1 MQAELNRKQSTVYF
15 SDIVG
20 YTRLM
25 GKDENAAFELMKEN
39 LKTHQDIF
47 ERHHGQIVKELGD
60 GILGIFE
67 TPRQA
72 LLAAIEIQKGC
83 IADQKFELRIG
94 IHCGDVIFDHGDVFG
109 DAVNQSS
116 RIQSVGVPSSILISE
131 KLYNEIAS
139 DPGFQTQKM
148 GAFSL
153 KNVEH
158 EVELYAVTNPP
169 LRTPKRNEILANIKF
184 QERNPWKNW
193 VGIGA
198 IILLLTSLAYSVFL
212 GDATWEKDK
221 SVAVMPFMNLSGNED
236 FDYFPN
242 ALTENLIDQLSK
254 IGSIK
259 TISYNT
265 MKSFTNPNS
274 PLDSIASVIK
284 VSTILKGT
292 VENLGSGV
300 RISLQLVDVKENK
313 NIWTESYIR
322 EGSNIPQFQNEIA
335 RELARILDARLTAEE
350 ATQIGKGETTNPEA
364 YDLVFKAKKLYK
376 YYDDSSLL
384 LASQYLKEAIELDQN
399 YALAYTWLAKTYY
412 QLGFNH
418 PDTLWHDLSL
428 EMSEKALALEPK
440 LAEGFNARGAAYYDL
455 GQFTKAKNS
464 IDLATSF
471 NPNFSE
477 AIGNLASIHFAQ
489 GDLFKAIELQKKS
502 AQLDPKSSLPY
513 QNLGWIY
520 KILGEYKEA
529 HQWFEKSLE
538 QNENATTYE
547 LEALTFIQE
556 GNRDSALLLADK
568 ILKMKYISYKELGY
582 IYFYSNELDSAFNA
596 LEMGMKSFA
605 GFNFPRYSALP
616 IPYSY
621 LLVQK
626 GNHQLADTILNKII
640 QVKIEAIS
648 LGYEDYYLPLD
659 LATAFAVK
667 NQPSESMKYL
677 QIAYEKGWRDYF
689 FTEFNPIFK
698 NLKGDA
704 RYKKILSQIQNDI
717 EEVKIKLSSTSL
729 QRDM

>member
-25 GKDENAAFELMKEN
+25 GRDENAAFELMKDN
-39 LKTHQDIF
+39 LNAHQEIF
-47 ERHHGQIVKELGD
+47 AKYNGQVVKELGD
-60 GILGIFE
+60 GILGIFA
-67 TPRQA
+67 TPKDA
-72 LLAAIEIQKGC
+72 LNAALEIQKIC
-83 IADQKFELRIG
+83 IFGRRFELRIG

-131 KLYNEIAS
+131 KLHHEIEK
-139 DPGFQTQKM
+139 DPEFHIQKM

-158 EVELYAVTNPP
+158 EVELYALTNPP
-169 LRTPKRNEILANIKF
+169 LRVPKRHEILDNIKY
-184 QERNPWKNW
+184 QERNPWKNRL
-193 VGIGA
+193 GIGA
-198 IILLLTSLAYSVFL
+198 ILVLLIALIYSVFL
-212 GDATWEKDK
+212 GDTSWEKDK
-221 SVAVMPFMNLSGNED
+221 SIAVIPFTNLSGNKD
-236 FDYFPN
+236 FDYFPS
-242 ALTENLIDQLSK
+242 ALTQNLIDQLSK

-259 TISYNT
+259 SISYNT

-274 PLDSIASVIK
+274 PIDSIASILK

-300 RISLQLVDVKENK
+300 RISLQLIDVKENK

-364 YDLVFKAKKLYK
+364 YDLVFKAKDLYK
-376 YYDDSSLL
+376 SYEDSSLL

-418 PDTLWHDLSL
+418 PDSIWYDLSL

-440 LAEGFNARGAAYYDL
+440 LAEGFSARGATYYYL
-455 GQFTKAKNS
+455 GQITKAKNS
-464 IDLATSF
+464 LDLATSF

-477 AIGNLASIHFAQ
+477 AIGNLATIYFIQ
-489 GDLFKAIELQKKS
+489 GDLLKAMELQKKS
-502 AQLDPKSSLPY
+502 ARLNPKSYLPY
-513 QNLGWIY
+513 QNIGWTY
-520 KILGEYKEA
+520 KILGEYQLA
-529 HQWFEKSLE
+529 HEWFENSLE
-538 QNENATTYE
+538 QNEIAATYE
-547 LEALTFIQE
+547 LKALAFLQE
-556 GNRDSALLLADK
+556 GKRDSAINQAEK
-568 ILKMKYISYKELGY
+568 ILNMKYPNFKELGY
-582 IYFYSNELDSAFNA
+582 IYFYSNEMDSAFNV
-596 LEMGMKSFA
+596 LEKGMNSFSE
-605 GFNFPRYSALP
+605 FNFSRYASLP

-621 LLVQK
+621 LLKQK
-626 GNHQLADTILNKII
+626 GDHQLADSILNKII

-667 NQPSESMKYL
+667 NQSSESLKYL

-689 FTEFNPIFK
+689 FTEYNPIFN
-698 NLKGDA
+698 NLKSDD
-704 RYKKILSQIQNDI
+704 RYKKILALVQNDI
-717 EEVKIKLSSTSL
+717 EEAKIKLSSTSL
-729 QRDM
+729 QRDK